1 MLTLLIVTEELV
13 SLIKSIAFLEVVND
27 FERVFFADRKRV
39 VDIFWLVAATLLL
52 AVPTPL
58 SVMAN
63 VKVAKRWTVVR
74 QQFNCTTDGKQ
85 IENFSISTDVSAELC
100 VRLLSSSCLRN
111 FSGLKTKLQT
121 SSPEWIAEFLSEGG
135 MEVLFQALERLS
147 RGGRMAFVEAFLQ
160 LECVNC
166 IKAVMNSKQG
176 LDSMVQNSTLVR
188 NLVEG

>member
-1 MLTLLIVTEELV
+1 MNIVN
-13 SLIKSIAFLEVVND
+13 A
-27 FERVFFADRKRV
+27 FERLFLRQPQMGCWY
-39 VDIFWLVAATLLL
+39 ILVGCANFIARSSAL
-52 AVPTPL
+52 L
-58 SVMAN
+58 SVMAG
-63 VKVAKRWTVVR
+63 VKVAKRWTVLR
-74 QQFNCTTDGKQ
+74 QQFNCTTDGEQ
-85 IENFSISTDVSAELC
+85 LENLSISTDVSAELC

-147 RGGRMAFVEAFLQ
+147 RSGRMAFVEAFLQ

>member
-1 MLTLLIVTEELV
+1 
-13 SLIKSIAFLEVVND
+13 
-27 FERVFFADRKRV
+27 
-39 VDIFWLVAATLLL
+39 
-52 AVPTPL
+52 
-58 SVMAN
+58 MAN
-63 VKVAKRWTVVR
+63 VKVAKRWTIVR
-74 QQFNCTTDGKQ
+74 QQFNSTYDGKQ

-121 SSPEWIAEFLSEGG
+121 SSAKWIAEFLSEGG

-147 RGGRMAFVEAFLQ
+147 RAGGKMAFVEAFMQ

>member
-1 MLTLLIVTEELV
+1 
-13 SLIKSIAFLEVVND
+13 
-27 FERVFFADRKRV
+27 
-39 VDIFWLVAATLLL
+39 
-52 AVPTPL
+52 
-58 SVMAN
+58 MAN
-63 VKVAKRWTVVR
+63 VKVAKRWTIVR
-74 QQFNCTTDGKQ
+74 QQFNCDPDGKQ
-85 IENFSISTDVSAELC
+85 IENFSVSTDVSAELC

-121 SSPEWIAEFLSEGG
+121 SSAKWIAEFLSEGG

-147 RGGRMAFVEAFLQ
+147 RGGAGRMAFVEAFMQ

-176 LDSMVQNSTLVR
+176 LDSMVQNSDLVR

>member
-1 MLTLLIVTEELV
+1 
-13 SLIKSIAFLEVVND
+13 
-27 FERVFFADRKRV
+27 
-39 VDIFWLVAATLLL
+39 
-52 AVPTPL
+52 
-58 SVMAN
+58 MAN

-74 QQFNCTTDGKQ
+74 QQFNCTSEGKQ

-111 FSGLKTKLQT
+111 FSGLKAKLQT
-121 SSPEWIAEFLSEGG
+121 SSEKWIAEFLNEGG

-147 RGGRMAFVEAFLQ
+147 RGGGKMAFVEAFMQ

-176 LDSMVQNSTLVR
+176 LDSMVQNSALVR